1 MAKAAALTGQPA
13 AIVEMIASKEIVLN
27 FDLSQQSAGVLV
39 LLKKYAGMEL
49 ADACIVPMT
58 ELIRD
63 CKVITV
69 DRNRATIPP
78 NPKPGRGRIQSVPT
92 TPK

>member
-39 LLKKYAGMEL
+39 LLKK
-49 ADACIVPMT
+49 
-58 ELIRD
+58 
-63 CKVITV
+63 
-69 DRNRATIPP
+69 
-78 NPKPGRGRIQSVPT
+78 
-92 TPK
+92 